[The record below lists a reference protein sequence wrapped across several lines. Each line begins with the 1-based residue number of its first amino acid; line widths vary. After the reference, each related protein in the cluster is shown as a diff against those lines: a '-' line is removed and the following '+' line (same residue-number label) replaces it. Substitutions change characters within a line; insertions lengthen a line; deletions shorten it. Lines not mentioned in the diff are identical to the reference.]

1 MTHFIY
7 HNHPDMKKYILLPL
21 LLLGLMAC
29 YKDKGNYNYLPLKN
43 IQIDS
48 LGNLQRLYMDSL
60 VINPVVQVDKGTE
73 NDLEF
78 QWSMY
83 PTTQSMEQLPAQPDI
98 IGHTKVLR
106 IQINKAVRQYPY
118 VVTLRVSDKATGVS
132 TYRNFQLMINS
143 LYSKGWLVL
152 NDKNG
157 VSDVDIITPAD
168 TVLRNIYRQVNGAP
182 VPGKARHLRLLPA
195 YSGTDELYI
204 ETAADLLQVR
214 NPEFSLLRNATAMFY
229 AMPATLQPQFM
240 TINDYA
246 TQRYLVSDGKVFVAS
261 TLNNGKYGLPV
272 IGDYVAAPFIT
283 AGGASCF
290 YDQKNGRFLRLPELS
305 NAVTV
310 EPYTELKP
318 DQAFDVNN
326 VKGTLLYM
334 EKGPDLAYHFFR
346 LTDGALHL
354 YGLNTY
360 SNDFPGGLSQPVTS
374 PEMQHATA
382 FSTSEVLPLVYFA
395 AGNSL
400 YVYDVAANSA
410 KKLFDFPAGVAVP
423 VIKMLKD
430 WQSDDDNAFLAVGT
444 NSGVN
449 GTVYYFKLAGTGE
462 LVGGTYHKKFDG
474 FGQIS
479 DIIYKSK

>member
-1 MTHFIY
+1 
-7 HNHPDMKKYILLPL
+7 MKKYILLL
-21 LLLGLMAC
+21 LLLPGLMSC

-60 VINPVVQVDKGTE
+60 VINPVIKVDKGTE
-73 NDLEF
+73 GDLDF

-83 PTTQSMEQLPAQPDI
+83 PTTQSLEQLPAQPEI
-98 IGHTKVLR
+98 IGNAKVLR
-106 IQINKAVRQYPY
+106 FQVNKAVRQYPY
-118 VVTLRVSDKATGVS
+118 VVVLRVTDKATGVS
-132 TYRNFQLMINS
+132 SYRNFQLMINS
-143 LYSKGWLVL
+143 PYSRGWLIL
-152 NDKNG
+152 NDRNN
-157 VSDVDIITPAD
+157 VSDVDIITPD
-168 TVLRNIYRQVNGAP
+168 TVLRNIYQQVNGAP
-182 VPGKARHLRLLPA
+182 IAGKAAHLRLLGA

-204 ETAADLLQVR
+204 ETTNNLLQVR
-214 NPEFSLLRNATAMFY
+214 NPEFSLLREATAMFY
-229 AMPATLQPQFM
+229 AMPAKVQPQFM

-246 TQRYLVSDGKVFVAS
+246 TQRYLVSDGKVYVAS

-283 AGGASCF
+283 YGGSSCI

-305 NAVTV
+305 NAVTI

-326 VKGTLLYM
+326 VKGELMYM
-334 EKGPDLAYHFFR
+334 EKGPDLAYHFIKQANG
-346 LTDGALHL
+346 TIHL

-360 SNDFPGGLSQPVTS
+360 SNDAPGALLVQVSA
-374 PEMQHATA
+374 PEMQRATA

-400 YVYDVAANSA
+400 YVYDVAANTA
-410 KKLFDFPAGVAVP
+410 KKLFDFPAGVSVP

-430 WQSDDDNAFLAVGT
+430 WNSEDDNSFLAVGA
-444 NSGVN
+444 NNGVN

-462 LVGGTYHKKFDG
+462 LVGGTYKQKFDG

-479 DIIYKSK
+479 DIVYKSK